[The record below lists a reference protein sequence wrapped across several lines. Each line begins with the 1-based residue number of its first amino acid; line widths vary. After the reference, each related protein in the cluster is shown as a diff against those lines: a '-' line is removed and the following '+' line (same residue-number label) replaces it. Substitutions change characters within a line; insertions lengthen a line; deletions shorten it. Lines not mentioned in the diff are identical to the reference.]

1 METSNPRGHHYIP
14 EMLLKRFCDRGG
26 QIWVNDG
33 VKVYKTNPKNVFK
46 ERDLNATR
54 NLIPSDSGQ
63 SYTFEPTFEHEDT
76 LSRIE
81 AKAEPAIQRI
91 VEQAR
96 RRRCPKLSPDQRH
109 AWKEFYLAMT
119 RRTPEGQDETWQ
131 HRPHADTFYEAFR
144 KVAEKEGVVLPSKD
158 ELLRIE
164 GVANFVSDS
173 QHNSNAKFSAGSHL
187 ILQNN
192 EDNFVRTAGLQVA
205 VIASPGKS
213 FVVGSRGLAI
223 VKSSDLDSWMQG
235 DWLPV
240 AHDVAI
246 TPTDAPDIERIV
258 RLDNDEKG
266 ALKID
271 AINEAIAARSW
282 EIAGLSKELVE
293 SLKPGRTRRPRS

>member
-1 METSNPRGHHYIP
+1 
-14 EMLLKRFCDRGG
+14 
-26 QIWVNDG
+26 
-33 VKVYKTNPKNVFK
+33 
-46 ERDLNATR
+46 
-54 NLIPSDSGQ
+54 
-63 SYTFEPTFEHEDT
+63 
-76 LSRIE
+76 
-81 AKAEPAIQRI
+81 
-91 VEQAR
+91 
-96 RRRCPKLSPDQRH
+96 
-109 AWKEFYLAMT
+109 MT

-235 DWLPV
+235 DSLPV

-246 TPTDAPDIERIV
+246 TPTRCSRYREDCTF
-258 RLDNDEKG
+258 G
-266 ALKID
+266 Q
-271 AINEAIAARSW
+271 
-282 EIAGLSKELVE
+282 
-293 SLKPGRTRRPRS
+293 RREGSPKD